1 MWLSCHSCVMSGTR
15 GGIHALRRGCADPS
29 LVVRYLLG
37 SGGTL
42 IFDLTIMCQAM
53 YYGSA
58 KPVEPPISH
67 HDAHTHT
74 HAHHHHRSRSRS
86 TFRTASGTHG
96 TRNASESRS
105 FTSLDAVDEE
115 SQLLSNNDQR
125 ALEIPGSAMMD
136 STGELTPRSSVA
148 SRREQLN

>member
-1 MWLSCHSCVMSGTR
+1 MSRTR
-15 GGIHALRRGCADPS
+15 VERNACRIGCADPS
-29 LVVRYLLG
+29 PVVRYLLG

-67 HDAHTHT
+67 HDAHNHT

-86 TFRTASGTHG
+86 TFRTAPGAHG
-96 TRNASESRS
+96 TRNPSESRS

-115 SQLLSNNDQR
+115 SQLLLKDDQH
-125 ALEIPGSAMMD
+125 ALDIPENAMMD
-136 STGELTPRSSVA
+136 STGELTPRSSVV
-148 SRREQLN
+148 SRGGHPH